1 MNMKE
6 KIKVLWFEVSIPSRY
21 KNEGVPIAGWQDS
34 LERIVRT
41 CPDIELTIS
50 FNGEKHSINKNIDGV
65 HYIPLH
71 LNYSFIGRIKNKISW
86 DIETQHI
93 VCEMQKVVEEVKPD
107 IIHVFGTEWPF
118 GQIAKYTKIPVVVHI
133 MGALVPYMN
142 ALFPPCISYHD
153 VLKSYSILRPKQY
166 ISSILNRQKEK
177 SWVQQELEVWKNVK
191 YYMGRTDWDKALS
204 NVMHPG
210 RIYFHVDEALRPI
223 FLSHT
228 IQWHGYENHK
238 IKLISTGCS
247 TFWKGP
253 DMLLKVARILT
264 GLNVDFEWNV
274 AGGMSSITKEIVEKK
289 LGTTFEEN
297 HVNFLGF
304 VKPEELAK
312 LLCASTFYVHTA
324 YIENSPNAIC
334 EAQCLGLP
342 IICTNVGGISTLVKD
357 RKQGRL
363 VPANDPW
370 QMADA
375 IMELSHDIKEMKE
388 YSVNNIKYALERHND
403 ENIKRDLLN
412 CYNMIIYQND

>member
-1 MNMKE
+1 M
-6 KIKVLWFEVSIPSRY
+6 KVLWFEI
-21 KNEGVPIAGWQDS
+21 GVPARYEDNGIVIGGWQDS

-41 CPDIELTIS
+41 CSDIELSIS
-50 FNGEKHSINKNIDGV
+50 FKGEKHSTNKKVDGV
-65 HYIPLH
+65 QYLPLH
-71 LNYSFIGRIKNKISW
+71 LNYSLVDRIKNKISW
-86 DIETQHI
+86 DIETRHL

-118 GQIAKYTKIPVVVHI
+118 GQISKYTKVPVVVHI

-142 ALFPPCISYHD
+142 ALFPPCFSYHD
-153 VLKSYSILRPKQY
+153 VLKSYSVLKPKQY
-166 ISSILNRQKEK
+166 ICSIFNRQKEK
-177 SWVQQELEVWKNVK
+177 SWVRQEQEVWKNVK

-204 NVMHPG
+204 GVMHPG
-210 RIYFHVDEALRPI
+210 RLYFHVDEALRPI

-228 IQWHGYENHK
+228 IQWHGYDNCK
-238 IKLISTGCS
+238 LTLISTGCS

-264 GLNVDFEWNV
+264 ELNIDFEWNV
-274 AGGMSSITKEIVEKK
+274 AGGMSSLTKKIVEKK

-297 HVNFLGF
+297 HVKFLGF
-304 VKPEELAK
+304 VKPEKLAE

-342 IICTNVGGISTLVKD
+342 IISTNVGGIATLVKD
-357 RKQGRL
+357 REQGHL

-370 QMADA
+370 QMANA
-375 IMELSHDIKEMKE
+375 IIELSHDIKKMKD
-388 YSVNNIKYALERHND
+388 YSKNNIEAALERHND
-403 ENIKRDLLN
+403 DKIKHELLN
-412 CYNMIIYQND
+412 CYNTIIYQND